1 MARPRFA
8 GEALQG
14 VREQPLEVKFSDNKK
29 LNNPEI
35 GLIQEPSSIRARQTP
50 GGDFEPTQTEK
61 QLS

>member
-14 VREQPLEVKFSDNKK
+14 VREQPLEVKFSDDKK
-29 LNNPEI
+29 LNNPQM
-35 GLIQEPSSIRARQTP
+35 GLIRERSSIQARQNP